1 MIDALFSGIS
11 ALNAFQD
18 GLNSESNNLANTNT
32 VGYKSDKI
40 SFSDMMY
47 QNGVGKGV
55 KVQTIDKDFNQGTIK
70 ITGNNLDVAISG
82 KGFFILKAQSAEN
95 FYSRAGNFRIA
106 EDGTLQNP
114 DGYKVQGILIDNN
127 FDTISSDSNVTKIT
141 NDFEKTLVS
150 KIIKKDKN
158 ISTFNALS
166 TNYLSS
172 ANDDDSSLKG
182 NGYKTKETKIADISL
197 LRNSLNDAIEKY
209 LKNPID
215 GMNATNQTVTALI
228 PLNSFTTSYDEI
240 SIVIDGNTIS
250 QVFEKDSLTT
260 LKNFADKL
268 SSVSGLSASIDS
280 EGNLT
285 IINLNPGENRI
296 ISEQI
301 EIKNA
306 NSTRTISANIT
317 AANEGS
323 GFNKVLSIEQGL
335 KSVIERAGA
344 KYFRIMN
351 TLDTSNTVVGD
362 IQTLLDKLNL
372 SSNPFGQIEINDG
385 IIYEKQGENRFII
398 GKISTV
404 LFKDELSLEPKG
416 DNLFSKTKDSGE
428 PILATNENKLI
439 GGAIELSNSEV
450 GKSLVSLMVYQRA
463 FEASS
468 KSITTSDEF
477 LKTAIQLKR

>member
-11 ALNAFQD
+11 ALNAFQI

-32 VGYKSDKI
+32 IGYKSDKI

-47 QNGVGKGV
+47 QNGIGKGV
-55 KVQTIDKDFNQGTIK
+55 KVQTIDKNFNQGTIK
-70 ITGNNLDVAISG
+70 VTGNNLDVAING
-82 KGFFILKAQSAEN
+82 KGFFVLKGDSAET
-95 FYSRAGNFRIA
+95 FFSRAGNFRIA

-114 DGYKVQGILIDNN
+114 DGYKVQGAMIDGN
-127 FDTISSDSNVTKIT
+127 FSIVSSDSNITKIT
-141 NDFEKTLVS
+141 NDFEKTLIS
-150 KIIKKDKN
+150 KIINNDK
-158 ISTFNALS
+158 ITSTFNALS
-166 TNYLSS
+166 TNYLDS
-172 ANDDDSSLKG
+172 ARDDSNNLSG
-182 NGYKTKETKIADISL
+182 NGYKTRETKIADISL
-197 LRNSLNDAIEKY
+197 LRNSLNDAIDKY
-209 LKNPID
+209 LKNPVD
-215 GMNATNQTVTALI
+215 GTSATNQIATTSI

-250 QVFEKDSLTT
+250 QIFDTDAITT
-260 LKNFADKL
+260 LKKFSDKISAITGISAVVD
-268 SSVSGLSASIDS
+268 SS
-280 EGNLT
+280 GNLT
-285 IINLNPGENRI
+285 ITNLNPGENKI
-296 ISEQI
+296 ISNNVK
-301 EIKNA
+301 IKNI
-306 NSTRTISANIT
+306 NLTQIFNVSIT
-317 AANEGS
+317 QANEGS

-335 KSVIERAGA
+335 KSVIEKADA
-344 KYFRIMN
+344 KYFRILN
-351 TLDTSNTVVGD
+351 SLDTSNTTLSD

-372 SSNPFGQIEINDG
+372 SANPFGEIEINDG
-385 IIYEKQGENRFII
+385 IIYEKQGDNRFVI

>member
-18 GLNSESNNLANTNT
+18 GLSSESNNLANTNT
-32 VGYKSDKI
+32 IGYKADKI
-40 SFSDMMY
+40 SFADMMY

-55 KVQTIDKDFNQGTIK
+55 KVQTIDKNFNQGTIK

-82 KGFFILKAQSAEN
+82 KGFFVLKGDSAET
-95 FYSRAGNFRIA
+95 FFSRAGNFRIA

-114 DGYKVQGILIDNN
+114 DGYKVQGVVTDEN
-127 FDTISSDSNVTKIT
+127 FSIISSDANITKIT
-141 NDFEKTLVS
+141 NDFEKTLIS
-150 KIIKKDKN
+150 KIIKKGN
-158 ISTFNALS
+158 TVSTFNALS
-166 TNYLSS
+166 TNYF
-172 ANDDDSSLKG
+172 AIAQDDDDSLSG
-182 NGYKTKETKIADISL
+182 NGYKSRETKIADISL
-197 LRNSLNDAIEKY
+197 LKNSLSDALEKY
-209 LKNPID
+209 IKNPVD
-215 GMNATNQTVTALI
+215 GVNATNQTVTVSI
-228 PLNSFTTSYDEI
+228 PLTSFTTSYDEI

-250 QVFEKDSLTT
+250 QTFDTDAITT
-260 LKNFADKL
+260 LKKFSDKL
-268 SSVSGLSASIDS
+268 SSVTGLSASVDS
-280 EGNLT
+280 NGNLT
-285 IINLNPGENRI
+285 ITNLNPGDNKI
-296 ISEQI
+296 IANII
-301 EIKNA
+301 EIKNT
-306 NSTRTISANIT
+306 NTSKTINTNIVNASA
-317 AANEGS
+317 GS

-335 KSVIERAGA
+335 KQVIEKAGA
-344 KYFRIMN
+344 KYFRVMN
-351 TLDTSNTVVGD
+351 SLDTSSSTLSD

-372 SSNPFGQIEINDG
+372 SSNPFGEIEINDG
-385 IIYEKQGENRFII
+385 IIYEKQGENRFVI

-404 LFKDELSLEPKG
+404 LFKDQLSLDPKG

-450 GKSLVSLMVYQRA
+450 GKSLVNLMVYQRA